1 MYFVLIIFIMESII
15 VHKIASRGWH
25 VYGKTTWKKPFKGQ
39 KVFAMKAENKEALE
53 SDPCAVA
60 WKIRFH
66 DKVMPQTVG
75 HVPREISRP
84 IYYFLTYGGEVCGEV
99 ADEKYRP
106 SPIPKGG
113 LEIALTVTCKIS
125 ATKQDI
131 LQRLDSMIKENY
143 DESFLEG
150 VVGLEEFSDAERG
163 EEESVEGD
171 FLIDDENDNDVICL
185 D

>member
-1 MYFVLIIFIMESII
+1 MCCCL
-15 VHKIASRGWH
+15 
-25 VYGKTTWKKPFKGQ
+25 
-39 KVFAMKAENKEALE
+39 ENL
-53 SDPCAVA
+53 
-60 WKIRFH
+60 RFH

-75 HVPREISRP
+75 HIPREISRP
-84 IYYFLTYGGEVCGEV
+84 IYYFLKYGGEVCGEV

-143 DESFLEG
+143 YESFFEDI
-150 VVGLEEFSDAERG
+150 VVCRG
-163 EEESVEGD
+163 
-171 FLIDDENDNDVICL
+171 I
-185 D
+185 